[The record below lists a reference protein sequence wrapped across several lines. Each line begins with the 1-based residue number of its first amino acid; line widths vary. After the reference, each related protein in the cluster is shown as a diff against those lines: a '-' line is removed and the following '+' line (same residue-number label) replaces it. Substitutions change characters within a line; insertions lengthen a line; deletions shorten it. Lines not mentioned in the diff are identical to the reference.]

1 MPRATIR
8 RPKPHRRAPDV
19 IDTHPALPAAHKQI
33 AQLRA
38 ARGLSQADLA
48 IRTNVSQATISYI
61 EMGSRRLSLNLLLH
75 ICDALRADFHFRSGA
90 ITLVPIPAEHRK
102 TP

>member
-19 IDTHPALPAAHKQI
+19 IDTHPALESAYRQI

-48 IRTNVSQATISYI
+48 IRTNVSQPTISYI
-61 EMGSRRLSLNLLLH
+61 EMGSRRLSLNLMLH
-75 ICDALRADFHFRSGA
+75 ICDALRCDLHFNHRA
-90 ITLVPIPAEHRK
+90 ITLLPLPAEHRK